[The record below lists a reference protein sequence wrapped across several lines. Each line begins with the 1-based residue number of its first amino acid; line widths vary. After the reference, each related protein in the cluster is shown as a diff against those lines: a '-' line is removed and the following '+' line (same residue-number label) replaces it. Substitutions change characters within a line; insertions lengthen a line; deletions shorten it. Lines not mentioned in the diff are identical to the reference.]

1 MIFGEI
7 RLRVVWSMDN
17 ISVFYLWS
25 GTVEQAIID
34 LDANAVSV
42 ECFWTHK
49 TITKYRSGVIYTQV
63 QTYLISWLVL
73 MLHASRFEHYVHTLE
88 CQLVP
93 GNVSNQIQWNLVAA
107 IHGYNIACKRK
118 RGDEDVPI
126 WVRTTMRTDRLI
138 INFYVNCATE
148 VIRYQFGLK
157 VTHFMHVIADKA
169 IFFSIDESLDI
180 TQYSS
185 FYYSIR
191 HTQTN
196 IYPDDQGDPSLRFG
210 LYQPLLLSF
219 SKHDFFKLLCI

>member
-1 MIFGEI
+1 MSIDYVDVLGEKASSDQILQPIIWSKGEKRFGEQLFEMIFGEI

-17 ISVFYLWS
+17 TSVFYLWS
-25 GTVEQAIID
+25 GIVEQAIID

-49 TITKYRSGVIYTQV
+49 TITKYRSGAIYTQV

-73 MLHASRFEHYVHTLE
+73 MLHASRFEHYVHTLQ

-93 GNVSNQIQWNLVAA
+93 GNVSNQIRWNLVAA

-126 WVRTTMRTDRLI
+126 WVRTTVRTDRLI

-169 IFFSIDESLDI
+169 IFF
-180 TQYSS
+180 
-185 FYYSIR
+185 
-191 HTQTN
+191 
-196 IYPDDQGDPSLRFG
+196 
-210 LYQPLLLSF
+210 LLMNRWT
-219 SKHDFFKLLCI
+219 